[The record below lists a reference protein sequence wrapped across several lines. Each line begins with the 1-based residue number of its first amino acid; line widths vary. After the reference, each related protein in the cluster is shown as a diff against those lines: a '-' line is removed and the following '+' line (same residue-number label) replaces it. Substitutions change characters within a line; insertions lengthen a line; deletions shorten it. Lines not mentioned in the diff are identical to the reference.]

1 MKFALKSK
9 TVLASIMV
17 ILAMIS
23 LLLGDAGVV
32 ELSPEVQKMLQAL
45 AGVGGATRIYGR
57 DNHVIHKGGVTPRR
71 CTIEKQKSIAP
82 Q

>member
-45 AGVGGATRIYGR
+45 AGVGGATSIYGR
-57 DNHVIHKGGVTPRR
+57 YKADSGITLSTKG
-71 CTIEKQKSIAP
+71 E
-82 Q
+82 

>member
-9 TVLASIMV
+9 TILASIMV
-17 ILAMIS
+17 IIAMLA

-45 AGVGGATRIYGR
+45 AGIGGATSIYGR
-57 DNHVIHKGGVTPRR
+57 VQADSGITLSPRG
-71 CTIEKQKSIAP
+71 E
-82 Q
+82 